1 MDLWEK
7 QGLCHSSAKYPWVIL
22 LLSLWGP
29 TSICVNSYQADGG
42 ADIKTWAVGYILASI
57 MFMGIYFWWVLLVPA
72 LIALICYALGIWH
85 GYCVF

>member
-7 QGLCHSSAKYPWVIL
+7 QGLCHSSAKYPWLIL

-29 TSICVNSYQADGG
+29 SAICINSYQAEGG
-42 ADIKTWAVGYILASI
+42 ADIKTFVVGYLLT
-57 MFMGIYFWWVLLVPA
+57 MGMYIGAYFWWVLLVPG
-72 LIALICYALGIWH
+72 LIALICYVLGVWH